1 MKISI
6 TSKEN
11 RVELLNKV
19 IAQLEHFHLKNNS
32 KQFIR
37 DVIVKDLI
45 RTYVELQS
53 EDFIY

>member
-1 MKISI
+1 MKISL

-11 RVELLNKV
+11 REELLNKV

-53 EDFIY
+53 EVFIY

>member
-53 EDFIY
+53 EVFIY